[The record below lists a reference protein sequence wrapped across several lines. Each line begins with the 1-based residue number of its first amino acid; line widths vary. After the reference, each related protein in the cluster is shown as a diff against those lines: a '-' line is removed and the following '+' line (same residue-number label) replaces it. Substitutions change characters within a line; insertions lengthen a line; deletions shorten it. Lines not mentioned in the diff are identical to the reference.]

1 MNIFICYLHL
11 VPAPQAV
18 TYLTTTSLI
27 KKYVKNIII
36 NGSNTNIQ
44 EIDLNPLEHNQ
55 FNTHAQMT
63 RNTASVRSVQMP

>member
-1 MNIFICYLHL
+1 

-44 EIDLNPLEHNQ
+44 EIALNPFEHSQ
-55 FNTHAQMT
+55 FNTHAQIT
-63 RNTASVRSVQMP
+63 RKSASVRSVQTP